1 MSMPVYKWMII
12 YDDGTTETVE
22 AEDVVSA
29 TYGAENLYNKN
40 VRAVIRTEYA

>member
-1 MSMPVYKWMII
+1 MSMPVYNWMIV

-22 AEDVVSA
+22 AEDVAGAV
-29 TYGAENLYNKN
+29 YGAENLYDKN